1 MRRCMLDDLLACAR
15 RLSIEAAE
23 QRPDMAR
30 RMIDQA
36 HAAHHYAKRFGR
48 PHPRWGNGSLMTR
61 ALADGPFPPQ
71 PLCLGSL
78 AVIAAAVDQF
88 RHHSARLRLGLS

>member
-48 PHPRWGNGSLMTR
+48 PHPYWGNGSLMTR

-88 RHHSARLRLGLS
+88 RRHTARLRLGLS